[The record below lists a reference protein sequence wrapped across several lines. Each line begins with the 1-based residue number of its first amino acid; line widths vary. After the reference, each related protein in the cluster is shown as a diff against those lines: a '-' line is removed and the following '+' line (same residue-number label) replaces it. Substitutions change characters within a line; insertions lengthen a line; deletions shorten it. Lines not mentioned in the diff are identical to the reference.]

1 MRTLY
6 SLLIYLLTPLV
17 LLYLAL
23 RGLRSRDYLQRWNE
37 RFAFFE
43 PPGKTGGIVVH
54 AVSMGEVNAAALL
67 IRQLQKR
74 YPELPI
80 CVTTFTPTG
89 SEQVRTLFDSSV
101 FHVFSPL
108 DLPGAVRRFFD
119 RLRPRLLIVLETE
132 IWPNLYIEA
141 AKRGVRVLI
150 ANARISDGSFGNY
163 RRFGKLTALALQQV
177 DHLAA
182 QSEQDARRLIDL
194 GVCEEHVSLSGNL
207 KFDMRLPASLF
218 ERGEAIRLAWGTDR
232 IVLVAGSTHE
242 VDETIL
248 LEVFEAVREAF
259 ESALLVLVPRHP
271 ERFGQAA
278 QLARGKGFKVSLRS
292 EGIACPRNTQCFI
305 VDSMGELL
313 QFYAA
318 GDVAFVGGSFE
329 RIGGHNLLEPAALAK
344 PVLTGPHTFNSPDIT
359 RQLLDGGAALQLQDA
374 DELKAALLRLF
385 ADADARDRMGRA
397 GLEMMRNGQG
407 AVDRTLG
414 VVEELLTREAG

>member
-17 LLYLAL
+17 LVYLAL
-23 RGLRSRDYLQRWNE
+23 RGLRSRDYLKRWNE

-43 PPGKTGGIVVH
+43 PPGKAGGIVVH
-54 AVSMGEVNAAALL
+54 AVSMGEVNAAAPL
-67 IRQLQKR
+67 IRQLQLR

-89 SEQVRTLFDSSV
+89 SERVRSLFGSDV

-108 DLPGAVRRFFD
+108 DLPGAVKRFLD
-119 RLRPRLLIVLETE
+119 CLNPRLLIVLETE
-132 IWPNLYIEA
+132 IWPNLYLEA
-141 AKRGVRVLI
+141 AERKIPILM
-150 ANARISDGSFGNY
+150 ANARISDGSFGSY
-163 RRFGKLTALALQQV
+163 RRFVKLTALALRQV

-182 QSEQDARRLIDL
+182 QSERDARRLIEL
-194 GVCEEHVSLSGNL
+194 GAREERVSLSGNL
-207 KFDMRLPASLF
+207 KFDMSLPASLH
-218 ERGEAIRLAWGTDR
+218 EQGETIRLAWGSDR
-232 IVLVAGSTHE
+232 LVLVAGSTHE
-242 VDETIL
+242 GDETVL
-248 LEVFEAVREAF
+248 LQAFEAVRESF
-259 ESALLVLVPRHP
+259 QSALLVLVPRHP

-278 QLARGKGFKVSLRS
+278 QLAQDKGFEVSLRS
-292 EGIACPRNTQCFI
+292 ESVACPRNAQCFV

-344 PVLTGPHTFNSPDIT
+344 PVLTGPHTYNSPDIT
-359 RQLLDGGAALQLQDA
+359 RQLLDGGAALQLHDI
-374 DELKAALLRLF
+374 DDLKAALMRLF

-397 GLEMMRNGQG
+397 GLELVRNGQG
-407 AVDRTLG
+407 AVDRTLAII
-414 VVEELLTREAG
+414 EELLTPATG